1 MLLLKF
7 KVRTKIMRS
16 KPIVAVS
23 ACVKDVDGFANYAV
37 GTKYVDALAE
47 ASGVT
52 PLILPALGYG
62 THAEDVLEMCDGL
75 YLTGSV
81 SNVEPHH
88 YDGQPSDEGT
98 LHDPL
103 RDATTLPLIR
113 RAVENGVPVFAICR
127 GYQEM
132 NVAYGGTLHQKV
144 QDIAGYMDHRE
155 DRNQEPDV
163 YFGPAHDINLVEGGL
178 LAEIAGTSSIT
189 VNSLHG
195 QGVNRLAPGLEVEAT
210 APDGL
215 IEAFHVKDA
224 KAFAVGVQWH
234 PEWKVMNNTFSR
246 ALFER
251 FGEACRQRSNQ
262 RNEK

>member
-1 MLLLKF
+1 M
-7 KVRTKIMRS
+7 
-16 KPIVAVS
+16 PIVAVS
-23 ACVKDVDGFANYAV
+23 ACVKAVDGFPNYAV
-37 GTKYVDALAE
+37 GAKYVDGLAA

-88 YDGQPSDEGT
+88 YSGSPSDPGT

-113 RAVENGVPVFAICR
+113 RAVEQGVPVFAICR
-127 GYQEM
+127 GFQEM
-132 NVAYGGTLHQKV
+132 NVAFGGTLHQKV
-144 QDIAGYMDHRE
+144 HDLPDHIDHRE
-155 DRNQEPDV
+155 DRTQKPDV
-163 YFGPAHDINLVEGGL
+163 YFGPAHSVDLTPGGQ
-178 LAEIAGTSSIT
+178 LADIAGADKVT

-195 QGVNRLAPGLEVEAT
+195 QGVDRLAPGLEIEAR

-215 IEAFHVKDA
+215 IEAFRVKDA

-234 PEWKVMNNTFSR
+234 PEWKVMENEFSR
-246 ALFER
+246 TLFDR
-251 FGEACRQRSNQ
+251 FGEACRQRASQ
-262 RNEK
+262 RPAKEM